1 MSAAPIYVV
10 VSSDDL
16 NAKYRA
22 EELAR
27 NPDRKPNPIVFECNA
42 DGSLT
47 LEQVQQRAA
56 QCESQGYGACRVGRV
71 VFEGEPG
78 FEVMP

>member
-1 MSAAPIYVV
+1 MNDAPIYVV

-16 NAKYRA
+16 NEKYRA
-22 EELAR
+22 EEMAR
-27 NPDRKPNPIVFECNA
+27 NPGRKPNPIVFECNA

-47 LEQVQQRAA
+47 LDQVQQRAA
-56 QCESQGYGACRVGRV
+56 QCERQGYGACRVGRV

-78 FEVMP
+78 FEVAP

>member
-16 NAKYRA
+16 NADYRA

-42 DGSLT
+42 DGSAT
-47 LEQVQQRAA
+47 LEQTQQRAA
-56 QCESQGYGACRVGRV
+56 QFERNGYGACRVGRV

-78 FEVMP
+78 FEVAP